1 MLRYHPKGAGMR
13 GDWSIDQV
21 VFLIRNYPD
30 MPWDRLKAE
39 IDAYGVVRS
48 IDAINSKARELGVF
62 RRIKGNERVPV
73 REMVIREL
81 TTHREQT
88 VNQLYDKIGN
98 RRSAIW
104 KTLSSLK
111 AQGNAHISRYTTED
125 GVVAAVW
132 SPGRGID
139 ADPPKDSSAAKKQAT
154 LRMKK
159 EAKKPVPIPRPKLG
173 AWGCVW

>member
-1 MLRYHPKGAGMR
+1 MK
-13 GDWSIDQV
+13 GDWLIDQV
-21 VFLIRNYPD
+21 VFLIKHYPD
-30 MPWDRLKAE
+30 MPFDRLKAE

-62 RRIKGNERVPV
+62 RRIKGNDQIPV

-88 VNQLYDKIGN
+88 VNQLYFKIGN
-98 RRSAIW
+98 RRSAICT
-104 KTLSSLK
+104 TLLRLK
-111 AQGNAHISRYTTED
+111 GQGNAHISRYTTED
-125 GVVAAVW
+125 GEVVAVW
-132 SPGRGID
+132 SPGRRID
-139 ADPPKDSSAAKKQAT
+139 ADQPKVSSAAKKQAT